1 VSAGKLL
8 RTGLVAGGV
17 VLAGRAAWRL
27 LSEPE
32 GADAVSGSV
41 YRDTAGWRLYDGMCA
56 AADRAVGWDKLP
68 VPLGLA
74 TLIGLR
80 NILRRENLYDTSGE
94 ASVNLPPLPDYDPS
108 FLLNR
113 TETGVYNDLAEPRMG
128 MLGSRFGR
136 NVPLAATRAET
147 DELLMEPNPR
157 AVSRELLT
165 RHEFIPAESL
175 NLFAASWIQFMIKDW
190 FSHGRGDPA
199 NRWEIPLEQGDP
211 WPEPPLTI
219 LKTVPDTTRPPNA
232 DFPPTFRNVTATHWW
247 DGSQLYG
254 VDPEVQKAVR
264 TGTGGKLHIDA
275 NGVVP
280 LPDDPAHDPRL
291 VPGFWIGLQMLVN
304 LFTLEHNAICDR
316 LTAEYPAWSDEELF
330 QRARLIL
337 AALLAKIHTV
347 EWTPAVIAHPTME
360 IAMRANWYGIA
371 GERVKRT
378 FGRIS
383 SSEVISGIPGSRH
396 DHFGVPYALTEEFT
410 IVYRMHPLIADDYTF
425 RSAVDGHELDRLT
438 LRELSGPGSQTALD
452 RIGMLDLLYSFGNAH
467 PGAIVLNNFPR
478 FLQEFQRPD
487 GKLMDIAATDI
498 LRSRELGVPRYNEFR
513 RLLHLRPA
521 DDFEDLTDDQE
532 LVDRLR
538 RLYGDVER
546 MDVIVGMFAEQPPR
560 GFAFSDTAF
569 RIFILMASRR
579 INSDRFLTDDYTA
592 STYTQA
598 GIDWIEGTRFVDVL
612 QRHYP
617 ALGPSLREL
626 ENGFKPWS
634 PVAGDT
640 GDG

>member
-1 VSAGKLL
+1 
-8 RTGLVAGGV
+8 
-17 VLAGRAAWRL
+17 
-27 LSEPE
+27 
-32 GADAVSGSV
+32 
-41 YRDTAGWRLYDGMCA
+41 
-56 AADRAVGWDKLP
+56 
-68 VPLGLA
+68 
-74 TLIGLR
+74 
-80 NILRRENLYDTSGE
+80 
-94 ASVNLPPLPDYDPS
+94 
-108 FLLNR
+108 
-113 TETGVYNDLAEPRMG
+113 
-128 MLGSRFGR
+128 
-136 NVPLAATRAET
+136 
-147 DELLMEPNPR
+147 
-157 AVSRELLT
+157 
-165 RHEFIPAESL
+165 
-175 NLFAASWIQFMIKDW
+175 
-190 FSHGRGDPA
+190 
-199 NRWEIPLEQGDP
+199 
-211 WPEPPLTI
+211 LTI
-219 LKTVPDTTRPPNA
+219 LKTLPDTTRPADA
-232 DFPPTFRNVTATHWW
+232 DFPPTFLNVTATHWW

-254 VDPEVQKAVR
+254 VDPQVQQAVR
-264 TGTGGKLHIDA
+264 TGAGGKLHVDA
-275 NGVVP
+275 SGVVP

-316 LTAEYPAWSDEELF
+316 LAAEYPGWSDEELF

-360 IAMRANWYGIA
+360 IGMRANWYGIA

-383 SSEVISGIPGSRH
+383 SSEVISGIPGSKH

-410 IVYRMHPLIADDYTF
+410 I
-425 RSAVDGHELDRLT
+425 
-438 LRELSGPGSQTALD
+438 LD

-487 GKLMDIAATDI
+487 GTLMDIAATDI

-521 DDFEDLTDDQE
+521 DDFEDLTDDRE

-592 STYTQA
+592 ATYTQT
-598 GIDWIEGTRFVDVL
+598 GIDWIEGTSFVDVL
-612 QRHYP
+612 QRHY
-617 ALGPSLREL
+617 
-626 ENGFKPWS
+626 
-634 PVAGDT
+634 
-640 GDG
+640 

>member
-1 VSAGKLL
+1 MSAGKLL
-8 RTGLVAGGV
+8 RTTLVTGGV

-32 GADAVSGSV
+32 APDPLSGSV
-41 YRDTAGWRLYDGMCA
+41 YRYSAGWRLYDDMCA

-80 NILRRENLYDTSGE
+80 NILRQENLYDTSGE
-94 ASVNLPPLPDYDPS
+94 PSVNLPPVPPFEPS
-108 FLLNR
+108 FLVNR
-113 TETGVYNDLAEPRMG
+113 HELGAYNDLGQPRMG

-136 NVPLAATRAET
+136 NVPLDATSPEP
-147 DELLMEPNPR
+147 EEQLMEPNPR
-157 AVSRELLT
+157 TVSRELLT
-165 RHEFIPAESL
+165 RHEFIPAGSL

-190 FSHGRGDPA
+190 FSHGRGDPEH
-199 NRWEIPLEQGDP
+199 RYEIPLERGDP
-211 WPEPPLTI
+211 WPDPPLTV
-219 LKTVPDTTRPPNA
+219 LKTVPDTTRPPDA
-232 DFPPTFRNVTATHWW
+232 DFPPTFLNVTATHWW

-254 VDPEVQKAVR
+254 VDPATQKAVR
-264 TGTGGKLHIDA
+264 TGKGGRLKIDA
-275 NGVVP
+275 KGVVP
-280 LPDDPAHDPRL
+280 LPDDPARDPRL
-291 VPGFWIGLQMLVN
+291 MPGFWLGLQMLVN

-316 LTAEYPAWSDEELF
+316 LAAEYPAWTDEQLF

-383 SSEVISGIPGSRH
+383 RGEVISGIPGSKH

-410 IVYRMHPLIADDYTF
+410 IVYRMHPLIADDYRF
-425 RSAVDGHELDRLT
+425 RSAADGHELEQRT

-452 RIGMLDLLYSFGNAH
+452 RIGMLDLLYSFGNSH

-478 FLQEFQRPD
+478 FLQEFERPD

-513 RLLHLRPA
+513 RLLHLEPA
-521 DDFEDLTDDQE
+521 ADFEDLTDDRE
-532 LVDRLR
+532 LIDRLR

-546 MDVIVGMFAEQPPR
+546 LDVIVGMFAEKPPR

-592 STYTQA
+592 STYTQT

-617 ALGPSLREL
+617 ALAPSLREL

-634 PVAGDT
+634 PVAGDS

>member
-1 VSAGKLL
+1 MSAGKLL
-8 RTGLVAGGV
+8 RTGLFAGGTF
-17 VLAGRAAWRL
+17 LAGRAAWRL
-27 LSEPE
+27 LSQPE
-32 GADAVSGSV
+32 APDPLSGSV
-41 YRDTAGWRLYDGMCA
+41 YRDTVGWRLYDSLCA
-56 AADRAVGWDKLP
+56 AVDRGVGWDKLP

-80 NILRRENLYDTSGE
+80 NILRQENLYDTSGE
-94 ASVNLPPLPDYDPS
+94 AAVNLPPLPAFDRS
-108 FLLNR
+108 FLVNR
-113 TETGVYNDLAEPRMG
+113 SELGVYNDLAEPRMG

-136 NVPLAATRAET
+136 NVPLEATRAEP
-147 DELLMEPNPR
+147 DLLMEPNPR
-157 AVSRELLT
+157 TVSRELLT
-165 RHEFIPAESL
+165 RHAFIPAESL

-190 FSHGRGDPA
+190 FSHGRGDQ
-199 NRWEIPLEQGDP
+199 NHVYEIPLEKGDP
-211 WPEPPLTI
+211 WPAPPLSI
-219 LKTVPDTTRPPNA
+219 LKTLPDTTRPENA
-232 DFPPTFRNVTATHWW
+232 DFPPTFLNVLATHWW

-254 VDPEVQKAVR
+254 VDPEAQRFVR
-264 TGTGGKLHIDA
+264 NGKGGRLNVDA

-280 LPDDPAHDPRL
+280 LPDDPAHDPRRQ
-291 VPGFWIGLQMLVN
+291 PGFWIGLHMLVN

-316 LTAEYPAWSDEELF
+316 LAAEYPAWTDEQLF

-383 SSEVISGIPGSRH
+383 ASEVISGIPGSKH

-425 RSAVDGHELDRLT
+425 RSAADGHELDRLT
-438 LRELSGPGSQTALD
+438 LRDLSGPGSQTALD
-452 RIGMLDLLYSFGNAH
+452 RIGMLDLLFSFGNAH

-478 FLQEFQRPD
+478 FLQEFERPD

-521 DDFEDLTDDQE
+521 DDFEDLSDDRE

-538 RLYGDVER
+538 RLYGDIER
-546 MDVIVGMFAEQPPR
+546 LDAIVGMFAEQPPR

-592 STYTQA
+592 ATYTQT

-617 ALGPSLREL
+617 ALAPSLREL
-626 ENGFKPWS
+626 ENGFKPWADTDR
-634 PVAGDT
+634 PAGD
-640 GDG
+640 G

>member
-1 VSAGKLL
+1 MADELIAKLDDL
-8 RTGLVAGGV
+8 LKRKPWYELP
-17 VLAGRAAWRL
+17 RL
-27 LSEPE
+27 L
-32 GADAVSGSV
+32 ADV
-41 YRDTAGWRLYDGMCA
+41 RLYDIRNEL
-56 AADRAVGWDKLP
+56 RAK
-68 VPLGLA
+68 
-74 TLIGLR
+74 
-80 NILRRENLYDTSGE
+80 NLYDTQEPPE
-94 ASVNLPPLPDYDPS
+94 ARQEIPANLDPELRHS
-108 FLLNR
+108 R
-113 TETGVYNDLAEPRMG
+113 TIDGTYNDLDDPLMG
-128 MLGSRFGR
+128 SLGSRFGR
-136 NVPLAATRAET
+136 NVPLEATRAEP
-147 DELLMEPNPR
+147 DDLLMEPNPR
-157 AVSRELLT
+157 TVSRELLT

-199 NRWEIPLEQGDP
+199 HSWEIPLEQGDP

-219 LKTVPDTTRPPNA
+219 LKTLPDTTRPADA
-232 DFPPTFRNVTATHWW
+232 DFPPTFLNVTATHWW

-254 VDPEVQKAVR
+254 VDPEAQKVVR
-264 TGTGGKLHIDA
+264 TGEGGKLHVDA

-280 LPDDPAHDPRL
+280 LPDDPARDPRL

-316 LTAEYPAWSDEELF
+316 LAAEYPAWSDEELF

-360 IAMRANWYGIA
+360 IGMRANWYGIA

-383 SSEVISGIPGSRH
+383 SSEVISGIPGSKH

-410 IVYRMHPLIADDYTF
+410 IVYRMHPLIADDYIF
-425 RSAVDGHELDRLT
+425 RSAADGHELDRLT

-498 LRSRELGVPRYNEFR
+498 IRSRELGVPRYNEFR

-546 MDVIVGMFAEQPPR
+546 LDVIVGMFAEQPPR

-592 STYTQA
+592 ATYTQT

-617 ALGPSLREL
+617 ALAPSLREL
-626 ENGFKPWS
+626 GNGFKPWS
-634 PVAGDT
+634 PVT
-640 GDG
+640 GDPGDG

>member
-1 VSAGKLL
+1 MSAK
-8 RTGLVAGGV
+8 R
-17 VLAGRAAWRL
+17 
-27 LSEPE
+27 
-32 GADAVSGSV
+32 
-41 YRDTAGWRLYDGMCA
+41 
-56 AADRAVGWDKLP
+56 
-68 VPLGLA
+68 
-74 TLIGLR
+74 
-80 NILRRENLYDTSGE
+80 
-94 ASVNLPPLPDYDPS
+94 
-108 FLLNR
+108 
-113 TETGVYNDLAEPRMG
+113 
-128 MLGSRFGR
+128 
-136 NVPLAATRAET
+136 
-147 DELLMEPNPR
+147 
-157 AVSRELLT
+157 
-165 RHEFIPAESL
+165 
-175 NLFAASWIQFMIKDW
+175 
-190 FSHGRGDPA
+190 
-199 NRWEIPLEQGDP
+199 
-211 WPEPPLTI
+211 
-219 LKTVPDTTRPPNA
+219 
-232 DFPPTFRNVTATHWW
+232 FPPTFLNVLATHWW

-254 VDPEVQKAVR
+254 VDPEIQAFVR
-264 TGTGGKLHIDA
+264 TRKGGRLHVDA
-275 NGVVP
+275 KGVVP
-280 LPDDPAHDPRL
+280 LPDAPDKDPRMQ
-291 VPGFWIGLQMLVN
+291 PGFWIGLQMLVN

-316 LTAEYPAWSDEELF
+316 LAAEYPAWTDEQLF

-383 SSEVISGIPGSRH
+383 ASEVLSGIPGSKH

-425 RSAVDGHELDRLT
+425 CAAADGHELDRLT
-438 LRELSGPGSQTALD
+438 LRDLSGPGSQAALD

-478 FLQEFQRPD
+478 FLQEFERPD

-498 LRSRELGVPRYNEFR
+498 LRSRELGVPRYNDFR

-521 DDFEDLTDDQE
+521 DDFADLSDDQE

-538 RLYGDVER
+538 RLYGDIER
-546 MDVIVGMFAEQPPR
+546 LDVIVGMFAEEPPR

-579 INSDRFLTDDYTA
+579 INSDRFLTDDYNA
-592 STYTQA
+592 ETYTQT

-617 ALGPSLREL
+617 ALGPSLRGV

-634 PVAGDT
+634 DLEGPPA
-640 GDG
+640 DG

>member
-1 VSAGKLL
+1 MPSKLL
-8 RTGLVAGGV
+8 RTGLLAGAA
-17 VLAGRAAWRL
+17 LLTGRAAWRL

-32 GADAVSGSV
+32 GPEAPSGSR

-56 AADRAVGWDKLP
+56 TADRWFGWDRLP
-68 VPLGLA
+68 LPLGLA

-80 NILRRENLYDTSGE
+80 NTLRQQNLYDTSGE
-94 ASVNLPPLPDYDPS
+94 PSVNLPPVPAYDS
-108 FLLNR
+108 QFLVNR
-113 TETGVYNDLAEPRMG
+113 HALGAYNDLDEPRMG
-128 MLGSRFGR
+128 MLGTRFGR
-136 NVPLAATRAET
+136 NVPLPATWREP
-147 DELLMEPNPR
+147 DEQLMEPNPR
-157 AVSRELLT
+157 TVSRELLT

-190 FSHGRGDPA
+190 FSHGRGDPDH
-199 NRWEIPLEQGDP
+199 RYEIPLERGDP
-211 WPEPPLTI
+211 WPDRPLTV
-219 LKTVPDTTRPPNA
+219 LETLPDPTRPPDA
-232 DFPPTFRNVTATHWW
+232 DFPPTFLNATATHWW

-254 VDPEVQKAVR
+254 VDTEAQKLAR
-264 TGTGGKLHIDA
+264 AGAGGRLKVGA

-280 LPDDPAHDPRL
+280 LPDDPARDPRL
-291 VPGFWIGLQMLVN
+291 VPGFWLGLQMLVN

-316 LTAEYPAWSDEELF
+316 LEAEYPGWSDEQLF

-360 IAMRANWYGIA
+360 TAMRANWYGIA

-383 SSEVISGIPGSRH
+383 ASEIISGIPGSKH
-396 DHFGVPYALTEEFT
+396 DHFGVPYALTEEFS
-410 IVYRMHPLIADDYTF
+410 IVYRMHPLIADDY
-425 RSAVDGHELDRLT
+425 RLCSAADGHELESRT
-438 LRELSGPGSQTALD
+438 LRELAGPGSQTVLD
-452 RIGMLDLLYSFGNAH
+452 RIGMLDLLYSFGIAH

-478 FLQEFQRPD
+478 HLQEFERPD

-521 DDFEDLTDDQE
+521 ADFDDLTDDRE
-532 LVDRLR
+532 LIDRLR
-538 RLYGDVER
+538 RLYGDIER
-546 MDVIVGMFAEQPPR
+546 LDVIVGMFAEQPPR

-592 STYTQA
+592 STYTET

-617 ALGPSLREL
+617 ALGPTLRGI

-634 PVAGDT
+634 PVT
-640 GDG
+640 

>member
-1 VSAGKLL
+1 MPGKLL
-8 RTGLVAGGV
+8 RTGLLAGAV
-17 VLAGRAAWRL
+17 VLTGRAAWRL
-27 LSEPE
+27 VSEPE
-32 GADAVSGSV
+32 RPDPLSGSR
-41 YRDTAGWRLYDGMCA
+41 YRDTAGWRLYDGVCA
-56 AADRAVGWDKLP
+56 RVDDWFGWDRLP
-68 VPLGLA
+68 LPLGLA

-80 NILRRENLYDTSGE
+80 NILRQENLYDTSGE
-94 ASVNLPPLPDYDPS
+94 PSVNLPPVPAYDPS
-108 FLLNR
+108 YLVNR
-113 TETGVYNDLAEPRMG
+113 HELGAYNDLAEPRMG

-136 NVPLAATRAET
+136 NVPLADTWREP
-147 DELLMEPNPR
+147 DEQLMEPNPR

-190 FSHGRGDPA
+190 FSHGRGNPA
-199 NRWEIPLEQGDP
+199 HRYEIPLERDDP
-211 WPEPPLTI
+211 WPDRPLTI
-219 LKTVPDTTRPPNA
+219 LKTVPDATRPADA
-232 DFPPTFRNVTATHWW
+232 DFADTFLNVTATHWW

-254 VDPEVQKAVR
+254 IDTEAQKRAR
-264 TGTGGKLHIDA
+264 TGEGGRLEVDG

-291 VPGFWIGLQMLVN
+291 VPGFWLGLQMLVN
-304 LFTLEHNAICDR
+304 LFTREHNAVCDR
-316 LTAEYPAWSDEELF
+316 LAAEYPGWSDEQLF

-383 SSEVISGIPGSRH
+383 ASEIISGIPGSKH

-410 IVYRMHPLIADDYTF
+410 IVYRMHPLIADDYRF
-425 RSAVDGHELDRLT
+425 CAAADGRELDRRT
-438 LRELSGPGSQTALD
+438 LRELTGRGSQTVLD
-452 RIGMLDLLYSFGNAH
+452 RIGMLDLLYSFGIAH

-478 FLQEFQRPD
+478 HLQQFERPD

-498 LRSRELGVPRYNEFR
+498 LRSRELGVPRYNRFR
-513 RLLHLRPA
+513 ELLHLRPA
-521 DDFEDLTDDQE
+521 VDFDDLTDDRD
-532 LVDRLR
+532 LADRLR
-538 RLYGDVER
+538 RLYGDIDR
-546 MDVIVGMFAEQPPR
+546 LDVMVGMFAEKPPR

-592 STYTQA
+592 STYTQT

-617 ALGPSLREL
+617 ALGPSLRKL

-634 PVAGDT
+634 AVA
-640 GDG
+640 